1 MVETALLLQ
10 GCRFDWETKITQCNT
25 AKKKS
30 KVKENILKDIQMQ
43 AVSFLP
49 KVETLLPSHF
59 LLSSV
64 TFLKTSSVQH
74 GEKF

>member
-1 MVETALLLQ
+1 MPYVS
-10 GCRFDWETKITQCNT
+10 ITM
-25 AKKKS
+25 

-59 LLSSV
+59 RFSLLLRFSRLPQCSMKRS
-64 TFLKTSSVQH
+64 FESIYSR
-74 GEKF
+74 